1 MSLFHKHTKY
11 GKVKVSTLIQ
21 ERELKNLDE
30 FLLKEFDDVSYKG
43 KTKDGTSVQFE
54 SINELLSYP
63 NFSARQLLELEISG
77 AKKDE
82 RSINIEFESERGFI
96 VPESINY
103 YLSYNDQNWG
113 FKFEDDLRN
122 ELKDFIPYYNFL
134 TYLNYTFG
142 LPILLFISL
151 ILYMTL
157 DYFLKEAGL
166 WGFTDIDYSI
176 KSESSSSSFPGLA
189 WGILLFGLTYLM
201 NLGRDYLFPILF
213 IAIGK
218 QVKEY
223 NKRKTISYV
232 VFGVVMLGVIINL
245 ISELLVKGI

>member
-1 MSLFHKHTKY
+1 
-11 GKVKVSTLIQ
+11 
-21 ERELKNLDE
+21 
-30 FLLKEFDDVSYKG
+30 
-43 KTKDGTSVQFE
+43 
-54 SINELLSYP
+54 
-63 NFSARQLLELEISG
+63 
-77 AKKDE
+77 
-82 RSINIEFESERGFI
+82 
-96 VPESINY
+96 
-103 YLSYNDQNWG
+103 
-113 FKFEDDLRN
+113 
-122 ELKDFIPYYNFL
+122 
-134 TYLNYTFG
+134 
-142 LPILLFISL
+142 
-151 ILYMTL
+151 MTL